1 MVWRGG
7 LVFLVFFAPLPLL
20 GSEADGRS
28 GDVDRWA
35 RRELNEVMNSRAAGE
50 SPRRF
55 FRWSA
60 LASLERVAV

>member
-1 MVWRGG
+1 MVGVEDR
-7 LVFLVFFAPLPLL
+7 P
-20 GSEADGRS
+20 
-28 GDVDRWA
+28 GDAARWV

-60 LASLERVAV
+60 LASLESDAE